1 MEICKNFAIYSF
13 CNFIAEYLLLPFQS
27 SKLKCTISFENFMR
41 LIYDLFNF
49 FLGVG
54 VWVFGG
60 LFHSSN
66 HGMRKY
72 ESK

>member
-1 MEICKNFAIYSF
+1 
-13 CNFIAEYLLLPFQS
+13 
-27 SKLKCTISFENFMR
+27 MR

-72 ESK
+72 ESKQKEKEKNKKHENYEISF